1 MSMITL
7 SFDSY
12 EEMVSF
18 ARNILDVEREMADLA
33 REKAEAAKTPKPQPD
48 SAVPYG
54 QQIAPHFPEANTGAA
69 TPAPRDPAPNMTPPA
84 QTAAPATAPAP
95 QTPPAQPAAPAAV
108 PTTEHTYTAEEL
120 QVAAVTLVDKGM
132 MAQLQE
138 MLHQFGVSSLPELP
152 AEKYGA
158 FATALRGMGAQI

>member
-1 MSMITL
+1 MDIQVTIKISKEAL
-7 SFDSY
+7 G
-12 EEMVSF
+12 EAVSVF
-18 ARNILDVEREMADLA
+18 REFLDHAGEAEQ
-33 REKAEAAKTPKPQPD
+33 KALPTQDKP
-48 SAVPYG
+48 APYG

-69 TPAPRDPAPNMTPPA
+69 APAPLDPAPNMTPPA

>member
-33 REKAEAAKTPKPQPD
+33 REKAEAAKTPKPQPA
-48 SAVPYG
+48 STVPYG

-69 TPAPRDPAPNMTPPA
+69 TPAPRDPAPNMTPPM
-84 QTAAPATAPAP
+84 QPTAPVM
-95 QTPPAQPAAPAAV
+95 TPLTQPAAV

-120 QVAAVTLVDKGM
+120 QVAAVTLVDKDPGM
-132 MAQLQE
+132 MAHLQE
-138 MLHQFGVSSLPELP
+138 MLQQFGVNSLPELP